1 MRALQVEK
9 TIEIPEG
16 VEVKVEGRVVTVL
29 GEKGKLTRDF
39 SHAPLTILK
48 EEKMI
53 KIRTDW
59 PRKKEA
65 AMVATVGSHV
75 KNMITGVMKG
85 FTYKLKI
92 VFSHF
97 PLNVKVG
104 DKKVLIENFT
114 GERSA
119 RIAKIVGD
127 AKVLVKPE
135 DIIVQGT
142 DLEDVSQTA
151 ANIEQATKVKVKD
164 PRVFLDGIYVYERL
178 EGMEA

>member
-16 VEVKVEGRVVTVL
+16 VEVKVDGRVVTVS
-29 GEKGKLTRDF
+29 GEKGKLTKDF
-39 SHAPLTILK
+39 SHAPLTIQK

-53 KIRTDW
+53 IIRTDW

-65 AMVATVGSHV
+65 ATVATVSSHV

-97 PLNVKVG
+97 PLNVKVE

>member
-1 MRALQVEK
+1 MRVLEVEK
-9 TIEIPEG
+9 TVEIPEG
-16 VEVKVEGRVVTVL
+16 VDVKIDGRVITIS
-29 GEKGKLTRDF
+29 GEKGTLTKDF
-39 SHAPLTILK
+39 SHAPISIQK
-48 EEKMI
+48 EENLI
-53 KIRTDW
+53 KIRTEW

-65 AMVATVGSHV
+65 AIVGTVSSHIQ
-75 KNMITGVMKG
+75 NMIIGVTKG

-97 PLNVKVG
+97 PISVKVE

-119 RIAKIVGD
+119 RIAKILGD
-127 AKVLVKPE
+127 AKVAVKSE
-135 DIIVQGT
+135 DVIVQGIN
-142 DLEDVSQTA
+142 LEEVSQTA
-151 ANIEQATKVKVKD
+151 ANIEQATRVKVKD